1 MFKKGQTSNGVN
13 KEIKKRKIKI
23 SRAKIILYAI
33 GFGFL
38 ILAAI
43 LTAGFFALAF
53 SNADKILYGV
63 SVAGENLGRLSPQS
77 AEQTL
82 GRKIA
87 DWRAKKIKF
96 KYKDK
101 TWEAAPEEI
110 GVSIDAKKTIG
121 KAYGVGR
128 SKDVLKSATD
138 QITSAFFGKNIALE
152 TATDEKQ
159 LKDFY
164 ERSFGKIEREIK
176 DASLGY
182 NQDTGLFEIV
192 KEQNGYR
199 LDENKMRADFFENA
213 ARLGARNINIE
224 MVEDIPL
231 VSENGAVGAQKKA
244 NAILTR
250 TPFTLVYLN
259 PTSQNGSAKPREYRL
274 DEDQLK
280 DMLNFVKK
288 DGSAELE
295 TRLKEDELKNFLIE
309 ISPSINQKPEN
320 AVLTM
325 KNGKVTEFGLSKNG
339 VELDIERN
347 IAEIKNEMFDG
358 ANSIIALRSN
368 VIQPEIRTDTIE
380 NLGLVSLLAVGE
392 SDFKGSPTS
401 RVFNLTLAA
410 KKLNGL
416 IIKPGE
422 EFSFVNAIGE
432 ISQKTGYRS
441 GLVIKGNKTVPEY
454 GGGVCQVST
463 TMFRAAIYAGLKIT
477 ERYPHSL
484 PVVYYNPQGFDAT
497 IYGPHPDLRF
507 INDTPSNI
515 LIQTKVKGTK
525 LYFEFYG
532 SPDGRET
539 KVIGPVEYDKKPD
552 GSLKATL
559 TREIYKDG
567 ELITTDV
574 FKSNYRSPIKE
585 PAQKNPLE

>member
-1 MFKKGQTSNGVN
+1 MS
-13 KEIKKRKIKI
+13 KEIKKRKLKI
-23 SRAKIILYAI
+23 GGMKAFLYAA

-43 LTAGFFALAF
+43 MTAGFFALAF
-53 SNADKILYGV
+53 SNANKILYGV
-63 SVAGENLGRLSPQS
+63 SVAGENLSRLSPQS
-77 AEQTL
+77 AEQAL
-82 GRKIA
+82 GQKIA
-87 DWRAKKIKF
+87 DWRTKKIKL
-96 KYKDK
+96 KYRDK
-101 TWEAAPEEI
+101 IWEAAPEEM
-110 GVSIDAKKTIG
+110 GVSIDGKKTID
-121 KAYGVGR
+121 KAYKIGR
-128 SKDVLKSATD
+128 NKNVFKSIAD
-138 QITSAFFGKNIALE
+138 QITSAFFGKDIALE
-152 TATDEKQ
+152 TIIDEKQ
-159 LKDFY
+159 LKDFC
-164 ERSFGKIEREIK
+164 ERLFGKIERETK
-176 DASLGY
+176 NASLEY
-182 NQDTGLFEIV
+182 SRDTGFFEII

-199 LDENKMRADFFENA
+199 LNENKLRSDFFENA
-213 ARLGARNINIE
+213 AGLGARDINIE
-224 MVEDIPL
+224 MAEDIPL

-250 TPFTLVYLN
+250 APFTLVYLN
-259 PTSQNGSAKPREYRL
+259 PISQNGFAKPREYRL
-274 DEDQLK
+274 DKDQLK
-280 DMLNFVKK
+280 DMLSFAKK
-288 DGSAELE
+288 DDSAELE

-347 IAEIKNEMFDG
+347 ITEIKNEMFDG
-358 ANSIIALRSN
+358 TNSIIALRSN

-392 SDFKGSPTS
+392 SDFKGSPAS

-432 ISQKTGYRS
+432 ISQKTGYQS

-515 LIQTKVKGTK
+515 LVQTKVKGTK

-532 SPDGRET
+532 TPDGRET
-539 KVIGPVEYDKKPD
+539 KVIGPVEYDRKPD

-567 ELITTDV
+567 ELITTDL

>member
-77 AEQTL
+77 AEQVL

-87 DWRAKKIKF
+87 SWRSNKIKF
-96 KYKDK
+96 KYKNK
-101 TWEAAPEEI
+101 IWEAAPEEI
-110 GVSIDAKKTIG
+110 GMSINDKKTID
-121 KAYGVGR
+121 KAYKIGR
-128 SKDVLKSATD
+128 NKNVFKSMID

-176 DASLGY
+176 DASLEY
-182 NQDTGLFEIV
+182 NQDTGLFEIM
-192 KEQNGYR
+192 KEQNGYKLNNGKLR
-199 LDENKMRADFFENA
+199 SDLFENA
-213 ARLGARNINIE
+213 GR
-224 MVEDIPL
+224 L
-231 VSENGAVGAQKKA
+231 VSQNISIEIIENAPRINESGAMGAQKKA
-244 NAILTR
+244 NAILSR
-250 TPFTLVYLN
+250 APFTLVYLN
-259 PTSQNGSAKPREYRL
+259 PINQNGSAKPQEYKL
-274 DEDQLK
+274 DKDQLK
-280 DMLNFVKK
+280 EMMVFKQKENSSELKAGLN
-288 DGSAELE
+288 E
-295 TRLKEDELKNFLIE
+295 TGLKNFLIE

-347 IAEIKNEMFDG
+347 IVEIKNEMFDG
-358 ANSIIALRSN
+358 ASSIIALRSN
-368 VIQPEIRTDTIE
+368 VIRPEIRTDTIE

-392 SDFKGSPTS
+392 SDFKGSSAS
-401 RVFNLTLAA
+401 RVFNINLAA
-410 KKLNGL
+410 KKLNGV
-416 IIKPGE
+416 IIKLGE

-432 ISQKTGYRS
+432 ISQKSGYQA

-507 INDTPSNI
+507 INDTASNI
-515 LIQTKVKGTK
+515 LVQTKVKSTK

-532 SPDGRET
+532 TPDGRET

-574 FKSNYRSPIKE
+574 FKSSYRSPIKE